1 MLVLVLGL
9 GALAAASLS
18 LFAWSE
24 GQHAAR
30 EARIATARELSAAAV
45 ANLDADPERS
55 ILLALAAVDATRSA
69 DGLVLPEAEE
79 ALHQAVVGSRIVLTV
94 PGEGG
99 YVDWVDNA
107 TLGSVFVTQGI
118 EDSGM
123 VNVRDAATGEV
134 LRSWRADEIDV
145 NDVAF
150 SADGSLLATTGD
162 DGYLKL
168 WNPATSEELARWG
181 EPGEPEVWGPSF
193 SPDGSQIERPGS
205 SAAWCAC
212 STSRRTPPPWTGGPG

>member
-1 MLVLVLGL
+1 M
-9 GALAAASLS
+9 
-18 LFAWSE
+18 
-24 GQHAAR
+24 
-30 EARIATARELSAAAV
+30 
-45 ANLDADPERS
+45 
-55 ILLALAAVDATRSA
+55 
-69 DGLVLPEAEE
+69 LPEAQE
-79 ALHQAVVGSRIVLTV
+79 ALHSAVVASRIVLTV

-150 SADGSLLATTGD
+150 S
-162 DGYLKL
+162 
-168 WNPATSEELARWG
+168 
-181 EPGEPEVWGPSF
+181 
-193 SPDGSQIERPGS
+193 PDGC
-205 SAAWCAC
+205 SA
-212 STSRRTPPPWTGGPG
+212 RHDR